1 MVLSWSRGFV
11 FVKGR
16 KVAGTSVECVLGPLC
31 DEDDVVTPI
40 TPRDEAVRL
49 AWGGGARNYST
60 DPAAELA
67 YLRAVA
73 SSADAALARVK
84 PPQRDYYHHM
94 SLREVAAKA
103 GSAVLDLQVVC
114 VERHPYAKVLSWANH
129 QVSWRA
135 YERGGEMRSGPDE
148 LRAVLRET
156 IASGDVATV
165 RNVDLYRR
173 PSGEVDVRLL
183 RQEHLAE
190 DLAVLLA
197 EHGARLGELPHL
209 KRGLGA
215 RPEDLSELLT
225 PAELE
230 TIDELFAEELER
242 FGYEP
247 VR

>member
-31 DEDDVVTPI
+31 DDGDVVTPI

-49 AWGGGARNYST
+49 AWGGGARNYSS
-60 DPAAELA
+60 DPAGERA
-67 YLRAVA
+67 YLEAVA
-73 SSADAALARVK
+73 SSTGAALARVR

-94 SLREVAAKA
+94 PLREVAAKA
-103 GSAVLDLQVVC
+103 GSAVLDLAVVC

-135 YERGGEMRSGPDE
+135 YERGGEMRGGPDE
-148 LRAVLRET
+148 LRAALRDA
-156 IASGDVATV
+156 IASGDVAMV

-173 PSGEVDVRLL
+173 PSGDVEVRVLRHERL
-183 RQEHLAE
+183 AD
-190 DLAVLLA
+190 DLAAFLA
-197 EHGARLGELPHL
+197 DHGARLDELPHL

-215 RPEDLSELLT
+215 RPEDLPELVT
-225 PAELE
+225 PAELRA
-230 TIDELFAEELER
+230 IDELFAEELER

-247 VR
+247 LR